1 MIEEASKIAVSND
14 EETIKE
20 KLKEMNGQWIDNPE
34 ENGYPYENISTWR
47 QALAYCRADRQL
59 IKDCMKA
66 RNGEKV
72 KSLFTDG
79 YRALEEQHHEII
91 IAKIHGLK
99 PKYSMTKDW
108 KIQAMEEIIS
118 YSIWMA
124 GGDLEQADRL
134 VHRAVFF
141 TILKWCL
148 LMLPDGSKRFWDQL
162 SGYFDST
169 GIQLTAGECELMKKA
184 ETMKKFRLGV

>member
-1 MIEEASKIAVSND
+1 MIEEASEIAVSND

-20 KLKEMNGQWIDNPE
+20 KLKEMNGQWIDSPN
-34 ENGYPYENISTWR
+34 ENGYPYENISAWR
-47 QALAYCRADRQL
+47 RALTYCRADRQL

-66 RNGEKV
+66 KNGEKV

-79 YRALEEQHHEII
+79 YRALEEQNHEII

-141 TILKWCL
+141 KILKECL
-148 LMLPDGSKRFWDQL
+148 ITLPNGSKRRWDEL
-162 SGYFDST
+162 SGYFD
-169 GIQLTAGECELMKKA
+169 GYDIQLTAGEYKLMKKA
-184 ETMKKFRLGV
+184 ATMKKFRLGV